1 MSIKDDNLEIQS
13 LFFDFLVQSA
23 EEDKDIEY
31 CLLQSSV
38 EPTIRFKF
46 GSWLNKYHSDRLT
59 LNLMEAYRLDL
70 IVGLDDQIYFIEFG
84 HLLNLLRHGAE
95 LNNGKVKS
103 DLNNIV
109 DKANK
114 FINKIKKIK
123 QFENFFDDKKM
134 RFLTC
139 SLFSDIKVVDRE
151 KQFETNINIESI
163 KSGTLF
169 KYGQSF
175 SLKSTQNYFRNYLS
189 YIKNKYDVHEK
200 NYLTGYKE
208 VPIIPEQ
215 LSLHYKFD
223 ILNV

>member
-1 MSIKDDNLEIQS
+1 MNIKDDNLEIQS

-46 GSWLNKYHSDRLT
+46 GSWLNNYHSDRLT

-114 FINKIKKIK
+114 FINKIKKI
-123 QFENFFDDKKM
+123 
-134 RFLTC
+134 L
-139 SLFSDIKVVDRE
+139 RE
-151 KQFETNINIESI
+151 RRKRCETS
-163 KSGTLF
+163 
-169 KYGQSF
+169 
-175 SLKSTQNYFRNYLS
+175 
-189 YIKNKYDVHEK
+189 
-200 NYLTGYKE
+200 
-208 VPIIPEQ
+208 
-215 LSLHYKFD
+215 
-223 ILNV
+223 